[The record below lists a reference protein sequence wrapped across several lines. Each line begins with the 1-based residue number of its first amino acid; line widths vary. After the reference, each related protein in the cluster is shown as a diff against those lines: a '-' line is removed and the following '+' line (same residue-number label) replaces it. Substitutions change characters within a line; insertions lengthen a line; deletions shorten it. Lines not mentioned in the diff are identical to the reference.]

1 VEEVAYS
8 RDCQV
13 GGPLEAEAYLEEA
26 LVGEVAFLA
35 VAFLVEVERVD
46 TAAEDSA
53 YSLAGLDSP
62 QEMEAAPFAHLGGAS
77 A

>member
-1 VEEVAYS
+1 VGEVAYS

-13 GGPLEAEAYLEEA
+13 GGPLEAEAYLEEV

-35 VAFLVEVERVD
+35 EVERED
-46 TAAEDSA
+46 TAAGDSA
-53 YSLAGLDSP
+53 YSSAGLDSP
-62 QEMEAAPFAHLGGAS
+62 QEMEVAPFAHLGGAN